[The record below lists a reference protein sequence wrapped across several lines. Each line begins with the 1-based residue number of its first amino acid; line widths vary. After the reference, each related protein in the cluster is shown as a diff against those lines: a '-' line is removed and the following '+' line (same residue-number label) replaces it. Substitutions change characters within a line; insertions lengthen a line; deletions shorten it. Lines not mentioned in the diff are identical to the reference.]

1 MGVKVTGDAELL
13 ANLNKLQFGVAKE
26 ARAAVRDGAQKF
38 ADKLK
43 SNTPEWDGETDMSGH
58 LKNDIQLSSVRETSG
73 LTEVDVGY
81 GKNTGWRAH
90 FPNSG
95 TSMQDPQHFIEETQ
109 EVMRPVVI
117 AAFLSHLKKGGM

>member
-1 MGVKVTGDAELL
+1 MWSCKRGSSGCPRWRTKVCRQA
-13 ANLNKLQFGVAKE
+13 
-26 ARAAVRDGAQKF
+26 
-38 ADKLK
+38 K

-58 LKNDIQLSSVRETSG
+58 LRDDIKLSSVRETSG
-73 LTEVDVGY
+73 VTEVDVGY

-117 AAFLSHLKKGGM
+117 AAFLSHLKEGGM

>member
-43 SNTPEWDGETDMSGH
+43 SNTPEWNGETDMSGH
-58 LKNDIQLSSVRETSG
+58 LRDDIKLSSVRETSG

-81 GKNTGWRAH
+81 GKDTGWRAH

-95 TSMQDPQHFIEETQ
+95 TSMQDPQHFIEETRKKSCGQ
-109 EVMRPVVI
+109 L
-117 AAFLSHLKKGGM
+117 LSLLS

>member
-26 ARAAVRDGAQKF
+26 TRAAVRDGARKF

-58 LKNDIQLSSVRETSG
+58 LRDDIKLSSVRETSG